1 MAVQLEQDEERNW
14 YSYLKTI
21 IIIACTIGIVL
32 LLILSIFA
40 AAYCKLKRKW
50 PTALKKALNDQLK
63 RIWIKD
69 EEVAVVPSVHARR
82 LGRDENPEVRDKF
95 GLDKIDPVTAGEG
108 MNLAVMA
115 RPRVTDG
122 FPRSRS
128 EELMDTLSSTRNK
141 EGESGQ

>member
-115 RPRVTDG
+115 RPRVTEG
-122 FPRSRS
+122 FH
-128 EELMDTLSSTRNK
+128 SSTRRE
-141 EGESGQ
+141 EGDTGAATTVTDGV